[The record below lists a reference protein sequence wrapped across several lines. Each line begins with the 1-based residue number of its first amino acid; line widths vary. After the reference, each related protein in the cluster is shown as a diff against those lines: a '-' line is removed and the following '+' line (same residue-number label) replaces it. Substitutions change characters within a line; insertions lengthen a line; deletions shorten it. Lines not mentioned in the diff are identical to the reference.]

1 MCFNTRKLH
10 NELINMKASVKWMN
24 EGLFLGTSESGHSI
38 ILDANDAQAPCPLE
52 AVLISLGSCSSVDV
66 VNILQKSKQDING
79 CTVEISGTLVNE
91 VPKLFSNIHLHFIVT
106 GLDIKEKHVA
116 RAVNFSADKYCSV
129 ALMLNGN
136 VNISHDFSIIT
147 E

>member
-1 MCFNTRKLH
+1 MCFNTRNLH
-10 NELINMKASVKWMN
+10 NELISMKASVKWIGD
-24 EGLFLGTSESGHSI
+24 ELFLGTSESGHSI

-79 CTVEISGTLVNE
+79 CTVEISGTLVDN
-91 VPKLFSNIHLHFIVT
+91 VPKLFSKIHLHFIIT

-116 RAVNFSADKYCSV
+116 RAVNFSANKYCSV
-129 ALMLNGN
+129 ALMLNSK
-136 VNISHDFSIIT
+136 VDISHHFSIIT